1 LFALLMIVGNESYIK
16 DARVKKY
23 GNRLYMLLEKM
34 LSGVAELRY
43 KRLYGKSRII
53 WDDTMKLTKMA
64 LILWFLSCLSSTAVF
79 ACRFNVRDVGF
90 VDLENQPYGFFCF
103 VSNSTEKQIADDFME
118 IATAQLSQTN
128 IKAITVN
135 VDQASDHPAMKYL
148 SPDAKNFPVF
158 ILLSPSKQ
166 VTPIDSVEKGDG
178 FKDSL
183 RDTLEKIVSSPI
195 RKEIIEKTID
205 AFGVVLIIEG
215 PDAEENKKAVLDGQ
229 AAIKEITAQ
238 MSYLLKHIA
247 KPPVL
252 IQLKRQKQAQ
262 EEILLWSMGI
272 DADDITQPYAIIFY
286 GRGRRMG
293 PVLSGKDLAEEMLL
307 KFFYVIGADCEC
319 DLDRSWMQG
328 NMMPAK
334 WDSDQL
340 KILSEQLGFDTE
352 HPMIKL
358 EMSQIIRMGPQSGNN
373 VADLNAIG
381 GFGYQEIEIIFDP
394 PALEPDRQANSDTVS
409 KTPAA
414 DVEFVAQPESD
425 EDEFK
430 LSSPLYM
437 IGIAGIFVLV
447 IGSYFM
453 ILAIGKK
460 R

>member
-1 LFALLMIVGNESYIK
+1 LI
-16 DARVKKY
+16 
-23 GNRLYMLLEKM
+23 
-34 LSGVAELRY
+34 
-43 KRLYGKSRII
+43 
-53 WDDTMKLTKMA
+53 KMA

-118 IATAQLSQTN
+118 IAIAQLSQTN

-135 VDQASDHPAMKYL
+135 VDQVSDHPAMKYL

-158 ILLSPSKQ
+158 ILLSPSEQ

-215 PDAEENKKAVLDGQ
+215 PGAEENKKAVLDGQ

-272 DADDITQPYAIIFY
+272 DVDNITQPYAIIFY

-293 PVLSGKDLAEEMLL
+293 SVLSGKLLTEEMLL
-307 KFFYVIGADCEC
+307 KFLYVIGADCEC

-334 WDSDQL
+334 WDSDRL
-340 KILSEQLGFDTE
+340 KMLSEQLGFDTE
-352 HPMIKL
+352 HPMVKL
-358 EMSQIIRMGPQSGNN
+358 EMSQIIRKGAQSGNK
-373 VADLNAIG
+373 ATDLDAIG
-381 GFGYQEIEIIFDP
+381 GFGYQEIEIKFDDTAPAQEANGDMESNDPVVDVPLDTETSPQP
-394 PALEPDRQANSDTVS
+394 PEAS
-409 KTPAA
+409 
-414 DVEFVAQPESD
+414 

-430 LSSPLYM
+430 LRSPLYM